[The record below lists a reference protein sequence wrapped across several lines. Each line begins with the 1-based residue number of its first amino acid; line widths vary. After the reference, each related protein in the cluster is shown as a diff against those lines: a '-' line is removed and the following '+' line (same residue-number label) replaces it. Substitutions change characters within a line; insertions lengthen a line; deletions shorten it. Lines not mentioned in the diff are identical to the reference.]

1 MSKPPATPAHTRPAT
16 TTAPERLIATAR
28 ARCAARGSQL
38 TPLRAEVLALLA
50 RRDGAA
56 KAYDLLT
63 DMQASKPGVAP
74 MTVYRAL
81 DFLVEQ
87 GLVHKVAANSTF
99 LLCQHDGPHA
109 HSDVVM
115 LVCERCGHT
124 TECDDPRLARSLA
137 RSLASS
143 GFHMHEV
150 EVKGVCAACHRA
162 A

>member
-1 MSKPPATPAHTRPAT
+1 MSDLSTPVSAGPAAASGHDS
-16 TTAPERLIATAR
+16 LIAAAR
-28 ARCAARGSQL
+28 ARCAAQGSQL

-50 RRDGAA
+50 QRDGAA

-99 LLCQHDGPHA
+99 LLCQHGGPHA
-109 HSDVVM
+109 HRDLVM

-124 TECDDPRLARSLA
+124 TECDDPKLARSLA

-150 EVKGVCAACHRA
+150 EVKGVCAACARPG
-162 A
+162 